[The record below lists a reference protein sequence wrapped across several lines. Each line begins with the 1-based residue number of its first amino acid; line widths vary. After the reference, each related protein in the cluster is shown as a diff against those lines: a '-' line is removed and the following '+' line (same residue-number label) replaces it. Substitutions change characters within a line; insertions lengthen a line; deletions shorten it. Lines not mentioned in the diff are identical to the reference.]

1 MSVKLPARN
10 IFLPTSSGKA
20 DEHSSV
26 HISAIV
32 QNAFSV
38 EVIAGSTVDSAAMN
52 IPGQDNDRAKA
63 HLRVRYPQLFD
74 WVSMALYVL
83 LVYGWIVNVYPMGRD
98 YVEQEVPGAMAA
110 LWLGLQG
117 LSGGAFWPYHV
128 VNILLMYGCMIAVFY
143 LMKLVY
149 AGPWWLGTLAAV
161 LFMANPVHTESL
173 ANLCGM
179 LDLLPCF
186 LALVALNA
194 YCLAERSKNLLWLVF
209 AVPSFILAA
218 FAAPKNLGLLIVFAL
233 FELILA
239 SDDIRRRLT
248 RFAPMALVAAVAG
261 WVHGSDVVAHGGD
274 VARMFGPLYFLFYPI
289 GVLPSTAQLL
299 HERFWL
305 GWIGA
310 AAVAAVFV
318 LIYWKA
324 RRPAILF
331 GLLCVPALRL
341 FGGGRDIDPVHLVG
355 GGELLLCSA
364 VFAIAVTVVFHR
376 IMDHPKWRRIV
387 VNGTCLLCVLLIAVQ
402 VHALLQ
408 WRAAG
413 NMLRDFHSQIVQAI
427 GGHGAPNRNES
438 LLVSPNIQ
446 YLDGA
451 PLCMSESLVFE
462 ARTIPYRPPLPPFAG
477 DIIGTPYVN
486 VFKRKGVRMQTSVE
500 EDTITLL
507 VEGAEA
513 AAIVPLDA
521 PPGLSVDV
529 QGGERVR
536 IRVPLERTLQHLLV
550 IPGEYPWL
558 SYDS

>member
-1 MSVKLPARN
+1 MSSEKGGERAAPGIPATAQETR
-10 IFLPTSSGKA
+10 L
-20 DEHSSV
+20 
-26 HISAIV
+26 
-32 QNAFSV
+32 V
-38 EVIAGSTVDSAAMN
+38 EVIAGSPVDSAAMD
-52 IPGQDNDRAKA
+52 IPAQDNDKAKA

-98 YVEQEVPGAMAA
+98 YVEQEVPGVLAP

-117 LSGGAFWPYHV
+117 VSGGAFWPYHV
-128 VNILLMYGCMIAVFY
+128 VNIVLMYGCMIAVFY

-149 AGPWWLGTLAAV
+149 NGPWWIGTLAAV
-161 LFMANPVHTESL
+161 LFMANPVHTESV

-194 YCLAERSKNLLWLVF
+194 YCLAERSKNSLWLVF
-209 AVPSFILAA
+209 AVPLFIFAA
-218 FAAPKNLGLLIVFAL
+218 FTATANLGLLIVLAL
-233 FELILA
+233 FELILS
-239 SDDIRRRLT
+239 SDDIRRRLI
-248 RFAPMALVAAVAG
+248 RLVPMALVAAVAG
-261 WVHGSDVVAHGGD
+261 WLHGGDVVAHGGD

-299 HERFWL
+299 HEHFWL

-310 AAVAAVFV
+310 AAVVAVFI
-318 LIYWKA
+318 LIYRKA
-324 RRPAILF
+324 RRAAILF
-331 GLLCVPALRL
+331 GLLSVPALRL

-355 GGELLLCSA
+355 GGELLLCGA
-364 VFAIAVTVVFHR
+364 MFAIAVTVVFHR

-387 VNGTCLLCVLLIAVQ
+387 VNGTYLLCVLLIVVQ

-413 NMLRDFHSQIVQAI
+413 NMLRDFHSQIAQAI
-427 GGHGAPNRNES
+427 GGHEVQNTSES

-462 ARTIPYRPPLPPFAG
+462 ARTIPYRPPLPLFAG

-486 VFKRKGVRMQTSVE
+486 VFERKGVRMQTSLE

-521 PPGLSVDV
+521 PPGLSVDA
-529 QGGERVR
+529 QGDGRVR
-536 IRVPLERTLQHLLV
+536 IQVPLERTSPHLLV

-558 SYDS
+558 SSDS